1 MRASNAATFSEA
13 GLAARTLGRD
23 GLSLAL
29 IDARNR
35 TLRWLAVF
43 EDQGRLLGDGPEQ
56 PVPLYL
62 AGRAGWLQ
70 EWWIVRNVQRT
81 RGEAMG
87 RTGPRLPGES
97 ARMDLLFGQDVR
109 FLLLA
114 DDKPEPAAV
123 RAYLQ
128 TTLEQT
134 LDLLM
139 GCPDGDEA
147 LYVYRCALQ
156 HEDRLSEAF
165 AVAAQAL
172 SVAPREA
179 AAPQG
184 PPPARVQR
192 DPLWVP
198 AQRFDLGSPQAGWV
212 PAPERWA
219 HEESVPEFEIDAQ
232 AVSWARFV
240 EFAEDGGYDRAELW
254 SAPGWAWVEA
264 QERRA
269 PRHVE
274 QLRGAA
280 LVDRFGVLQRAPAA
294 QAVTHVSWYE
304 ADAWCRWAGRRLPT
318 ELEWELAACTAVS
331 RGLTWGDVWE
341 WTAGTA
347 RAWPGGPSVVAT
359 DPPRRVL
366 RGASSWTA
374 ARAVHPRQRRF
385 APAARDELFSGFRS
399 CSL

>member
-1 MRASNAATFSEA
+1 MRASNAAPFSEA
-13 GLAARTLGRD
+13 GQAARTLGRD

-43 EDQGRLLGDGPEQ
+43 EDQGRLLGDGPEG

-70 EWWIVRNVQRT
+70 EWWIVRNVQRS

-128 TTLEQT
+128 ATLEQT

-139 GCPDGDEA
+139 GCADGDEA

-172 SVAPREA
+172 SVAPCEA

-219 HEESVPEFEIDAQ
+219 HEQSVPEFEIDAQ

-331 RGLTWGDVWE
+331 RGLAWGDVWE